1 MNLALLNKICF
12 GIAVASIV
20 AGVALGLV
28 MVWTPGVDETL
39 WKLVATVGICH
50 AQREPYLR
58 SAKWRGRRQWERHRI
73 TCPGGADD
81 PPRNAT

>member
-1 MNLALLNKICF
+1 MNLTMLNKVCF

-39 WKLVATVGICH
+39 WRLVATVGIVFLGSF
-50 AQREPYLR
+50 ATLSVSRTYGQPN
-58 SAKWRGRRQWERHRI
+58 
-73 TCPGGADD
+73 GGPDD
-81 PPRNAT
+81 HGKFIE

>member
-39 WKLVATVGICH
+39 WKLVATVGIVFLGSF
-50 AQREPYLR
+50 ATLSVSRTYGQP
-58 SAKWRGRRQWERHRI
+58 S
-73 TCPGGADD
+73 GGAGDSG
-81 PPRNAT
+81 NVIE

>member
-1 MNLALLNKICF
+1 MNLTMLNKVCF

-39 WKLVATVGICH
+39 WKLVATVGIVFLGSF
-50 AQREPYLR
+50 ATLSVSRTYGQPGSGAGE
-58 SAKWRGRRQWERHRI
+58 RGSSM
-73 TCPGGADD
+73 D
-81 PPRNAT
+81 